1 MTKSLSKVAKKL
13 IAEHSLLKNG
23 EPIDLKEKKE
33 NNQKKEEKPNP
44 TAEQLKRIREAITQ
58 NKLFEKFQIK
68 IKLRHENNA
77 VKIIL
82 EQIIS
87 RKKLGLKKDWKI
99 KFLQSKLGVKE
110 KTIVKLT
117 ELIK

>member
-1 MTKSLSKVAKKL
+1 MTK
-13 IAEHSLLKNG
+13 
-23 EPIDLKEKKE
+23 EKFKTIKGKSNE
-33 NNQKKEEKPNP
+33 KIVLDEEKPDP
-44 TAEQLKRIREAITQ
+44 TALQLQMIKEAILH
-58 NKLFEKFQIK
+58 NKLIEKLQNK

-77 VKIIL
+77 VKIIQ
-82 EQIIS
+82 EQIVA

-110 KTIVKLT
+110 KTIAKLT

>member
-1 MTKSLSKVAKKL
+1 MKKYLSDHVTLETK
-13 IAEHSLLKNG
+13 E
-23 EPIDLKEKKE
+23 
-33 NNQKKEEKPNP
+33 KKEEKPNP
-44 TAEQLKRIREAITQ
+44 TAEQLKRIREAILQ
-58 NKLFEKFQIK
+58 NKLFEKFQNK

-77 VKIIL
+77 VKIIQ
-82 EQIIS
+82 EQIVA

-110 KTIVKLT
+110 KTIAKLT

>member
-1 MTKSLSKVAKKL
+1 MKKYLSDHESNEKIVLDKEKLDPTALQLQMIKEAILHNKL
-13 IAEHSLLKNG
+13 I
-23 EPIDLKEKKE
+23 EK
-33 NNQKKEEKPNP
+33 
-44 TAEQLKRIREAITQ
+44 LQ
-58 NKLFEKFQIK
+58 NK

-77 VKIIL
+77 VKIIQ
-82 EQIIS
+82 EQIVA

-110 KTIVKLT
+110 KTIAKLT

>member
-1 MTKSLSKVAKKL
+1 MTKEKFKTIKGKSNEKIVLDKDKPDPTTLQLERIRKIIAENKL
-13 IAEHSLLKNG
+13 I
-23 EPIDLKEKKE
+23 EKAV
-33 NNQKKEEKPNP
+33 
-44 TAEQLKRIREAITQ
+44 T
-58 NKLFEKFQIK
+58 K

-77 VKIIL
+77 VKIIQ
-82 EQIIS
+82 EQIVA

-110 KTIVKLT
+110 KTITKLT